1 MTAWHKCHPIVD
13 HATNVTSVN
22 VMTGWHKCEHVC
34 QNYFEF
40 NFGKV
45 LNGLEFETISELV
58 KGACFQ
64 SCDNC
69 DLPIRRQLGKWQVA
83 TFLSPL
89 T

>member
-69 DLPIRRQLGKWQVA
+69 ESL
-83 TFLSPL
+83 
-89 T
+89 